1 MSTSDTDIKNVD
13 LRKETLNTVKEAIR
27 IASAIN
33 PLEFIFYVNPNF
45 VKNNLITT
53 RIVKVVTEAPAF
65 LDNPIDYLA
74 LKNLKNTLDF
84 AKKVLVEDGE
94 AIVVEKA
101 EPSNPVEESSPV
113 ADIPEAAE
121 TATEETPTETTKK
134 RARKKSSLV
143 AETDSSDASDS
154 AEETE

>member
-1 MSTSDTDIKNVD
+1 MSTVDTDIKVVD

-33 PLEFIFYVNPNF
+33 PLEFVFYVNPHF

-53 RIVKVVTEAPAF
+53 RIVKVVTEAPTL
-65 LDNPIDYLA
+65 LDNPIDYIA

-94 AIVVEKA
+94 ASVKEQEVIHEAPALKA
-101 EPSNPVEESSPV
+101 ELVEDAPMEDGI
-113 ADIPEAAE
+113 APEI
-121 TATEETPTETTKK
+121 ETPKK
-134 RARKKSSLV
+134 KNKRKVESVSAL
-143 AETDSSDASDS
+143 SDTADVSA